1 MKPFIYFL
9 LGILASINFAFAQKT
24 DYSIE
29 VSVNDIKI
37 NDETRQ
43 ILIKYAIANQPK
55 QYQFNLQRVEI
66 KIDYNGR
73 VVAKSIS
80 GDMNVLSPQTNY
92 TLTWDFTKDVE
103 SLGTIMGATLYFSY
117 TDDTRNK
124 VESEQRKKEN
134 QEEKMREENAR
145 NDTRNA
151 RLNRQATDDYV
162 HNPQSYTK
170 KAYHYYVGKS
180 WHFAFTVG
188 PSYTKDIMYEKVKT
202 YEYDHITPQYSSS
215 TNDTFNITEPYASS
229 IVNYLGPQI
238 GLEYSPLFS
247 KNCIIT
253 SYFNGTLGF
262 PLDNYKSSDLSAEF
276 GPKYYNKTKGVFLQ
290 SEVGLKI
297 AIGGQKVRLITD
309 ISTKFYTPKATKS
322 TRISHE
328 DENSSYYI
336 SVKDL
341 YSSFE
346 NYRSTKALIGLRFGN
361 AEESFFDI
369 LGGITTLPP
378 SSNQYLM
385 PTTKILVTAPSGFRI
400 NFEMG
405 FSDKSTYTPYRYE
418 RYNSSYSGYSN
429 SMEGKHS
436 PIPYINVGILLSID
450 RFGQPWRA
458 K

>member
-9 LGILASINFAFAQKT
+9 LGILASISFAFAQKM

-29 VSVNDIKI
+29 VSANDMKM

-66 KIDYNGR
+66 KTDYNGR

-92 TLTWDFTKDVE
+92 TLNWDFTKDME

-124 VESEQRKKEN
+124 IESEQTKKEN
-134 QEEKMREENAR
+134 EQEKTREENAR
-145 NDTRNA
+145 NDARNA

-162 HNPQSYTK
+162 HNPQNYTK

-202 YEYDHITPQYSSS
+202 YEYGYYTALQCSSCNS
-215 TNDTFNITEPYASS
+215 IINDTFNITQQYATS

-238 GLEYSPLFS
+238 GLEFSPLFS
-247 KNCIIT
+247 KNCMIT

-262 PLDNYKSSDLSAEF
+262 PVDNYNSDSDYAT
-276 GPKYYNKTKGVFLQ
+276 TKGMFLQ
-290 SEVGLKI
+290 SEIGLKI
-297 AIGGQKVRLITD
+297 ALGGQKIRFLTD

-322 TRISHE
+322 TRISNE
-328 DENSSYYI
+328 DENGIYSGI
-336 SVKDL
+336 VKDL

-346 NYRSTKALIGLRFGN
+346 NYRSMKALIGMRFGN
-361 AEESFFDI
+361 AEESYLDI

-385 PTTKILVTAPSGFRI
+385 PTTKMLVTAPSGFRI

-418 RYNSSYSGYSN
+418 NTSG
-429 SMEGKHS
+429 MDEKHS